1 MLKKR
6 IAISKIIT
14 ITFIPFT
21 ILGKTNLSKNTGQ
34 KKKRIETD
42 TNRDNFLSSEKALEY
57 GLIDEIVKERK

>member
-21 ILGKTNLSKNTGQ
+21 MLGKTNLSKNT
-34 KKKRIETD
+34 KNKLNKS
-42 TNRDNFLSSEKALEY
+42 LSKIL
-57 GLIDEIVKERK
+57 LTI